1 MKYLTTAVLLFLFSA
16 TFNQPAAQNKSWIEV
31 SRDVEFFR
39 VSMPNQPKE
48 EFQTKGYGDLN
59 VSGTWYEAGADGAS
73 YAVWAFVHA
82 NHKSTDDPDTYL
94 DQCADLIWETLL
106 KPARDKLPNDGSV
119 RAGMTYV
126 KELPANP
133 LPGREYTLTIGELT
147 GTTLF
152 YTGDTRVY
160 VLLAMHTPTAAWE
173 EQKFFDAFATLPSL
187 PLPNRM

>member
-82 NHKSTDDPDTYL
+82 NHKSTDDPDTPVPL
-94 DQCADLIWETLL
+94 DVHQ
-106 KPARDKLPNDGSV
+106 V
-119 RAGMTYV
+119 
-126 KELPANP
+126 
-133 LPGREYTLTIGELT
+133 PGRERQLVQL
-147 GTTLF
+147 LH
-152 YTGDTRVY
+152 DVAWRNRV
-160 VLLAMHTPTAAWE
+160 VLRFKRCQLMA
-173 EQKFFDAFATLPSL
+173 
-187 PLPNRM
+187 R